1 MIPEIEITEFEFE
14 EEKNLP
20 SKTYRIDFDAGRI
33 SGFTDEIEAVKQA
46 IILILNTDRFRHLIY
61 SWDYG
66 SELKN
71 VIGEDFDIAE
81 SEAKRYITEA
91 LTQDDRITAVSDFNF
106 TKMTEKQTA
115 RISFTV
121 ETIYGTTSGEVVI

>member
-1 MIPEIEITEFEFE
+1 MIPEITELEFE
-14 EEKNLP
+14 EEENLP
-20 SKTYRIDFDAGRI
+20 SKTYRIDFDNGRI

-46 IILILNTDRFRHLIY
+46 IVLILNTDRFRHLIY

-91 LTQDDRITAVSDFNF
+91 LTQDDRITAVSDFIF

-121 ETIYGTTSGEVVI
+121 ETIYGTASGEVVI

>member
-1 MIPEIEITEFEFE
+1 MIPEITEFEFE
-14 EEKNLP
+14 EEENLP
-20 SKTYRIDFDAGRI
+20 SKTYRIDFDNGRI

-46 IILILNTDRFRHLIY
+46 IVLILNTDRFRHMIY

-91 LTQDDRITAVSDFNF
+91 LTQDDRITAVSDFIF

-121 ETIYGTTSGEVVI
+121 ETIYGTASGEVVI